1 LPLEPAI
8 DELRAAMQAGRPCSF
23 AELASARP
31 CRPRGVGL
39 EGLIEDAIDEA
50 AKEPGE
56 DWSVRCKEN
65 LASAHTGFLRVLL
78 LAHAR
83 GFFADRAKVI
93 TGRPILRK
101 GSIPKNRQPAVPRLE
116 LTDMSLEVDRFEL
129 VRD

>member
-1 LPLEPAI
+1 MSLPLEPAI

-56 DWSVRCKEN
+56 DWS
-65 LASAHTGFLRVLL
+65 FLLVLL

-101 GSIPKNRQPAVPRLE
+101 GSIPKNRRPAVPRLE